1 MAFIPKGYKGLNLFP
16 SILLKKLNKFYFKM
30 MKSTFTLF
38 FVLTYFFANGQ
49 EINGNIKNHEKADMD
64 LVLMLFGMDTPIS
77 IGSVDKKGQFTANL
91 ENISLDQI
99 PEENRSMSIGPLYFN
114 FHFNCN
120 SPEAFGGNAE
130 KPAARQDYVRLTEGG
145 DWSGTVFLVSDEKI
159 KNWMEDPG
167 YNNAVEGSFYEVMY
181 VDEDI
186 SLNVTCKSSVYAT
199 DDEEVETEYSF
210 DIELKKGFNWVEYTI
225 HEVHETDPNI
235 RASFPSKVTISN
247 MKDPSKMLWIGSYF

>member
-1 MAFIPKGYKGLNLFP
+1 
-16 SILLKKLNKFYFKM
+16 M

>member
-1 MAFIPKGYKGLNLFP
+1 MNTF
-16 SILLKKLNKFYFKM
+16 KKLNKFYFKM

-130 KPAARQDYVRLTEGG
+130 KPAARQRR
-145 DWSGTVFLVSDEKI
+145 
-159 KNWMEDPG
+159 
-167 YNNAVEGSFYEVMY
+167 
-181 VDEDI
+181 
-186 SLNVTCKSSVYAT
+186 SS
-199 DDEEVETEYSF
+199 
-210 DIELKKGFNWVEYTI
+210 IQRN
-225 HEVHETDPNI
+225 
-235 RASFPSKVTISN
+235 
-247 MKDPSKMLWIGSYF
+247 